1 MKVSA
6 PGKLMLSGEWSVLEV
21 GCPCIV
27 MAVNKYSSAEI
38 KKNEKIVL
46 DAPDVGLNKIEAEF
60 DDTKLNWKKELSPE
74 EKAKIIV
81 SEKAI
86 ELTLQY
92 LAQKRKKIKNFYI
105 KTDSSQAIAKT
116 ATGNQKI
123 GFGSS
128 AAISV
133 AIVAG
138 LLKLHGIGIKKKESK
153 DLIYK
158 IASTAHYLAQGKVGS
173 AFDIAAATFGG
184 TIVYKRFDPNWLIS
198 EINTGKKISEI
209 MDSEWPAY
217 FAEEL
222 LLPEKFV
229 LSVGYTGYS
238 ASTKEL
244 ILKLNS
250 FKETQKE
257 RYWQIIN
264 GVKEITVQ
272 LIEAIKAGK
281 KEKIIELLNENRKS
295 LQQLSTES
303 QNNLE
308 TKELSLMSDI
318 AQNLGAAGKF
328 SGAGGGD
335 CAIAVSFDKK
345 TGKKIEQEWEKNGLQ
360 AIKINISKKG
370 VYSTGA

>member
-1 MKVSA
+1 MKISA

-27 MAVNKYSSAEI
+27 MAVDKYSSAEI

-60 DDTKLNWKKELSPE
+60 DGTKINWKRELSPE

-92 LAQKRKKIKNFYI
+92 LAQKEKKIKNFYI

-116 ATGNQKI
+116 AIGNQKI

-133 AIVAG
+133 AIVAA
-138 LLKLHGIGIKKKESK
+138 LLKFHGIDVKEKRSK

-158 IASTAHYLAQGKVGS
+158 IAATAHYIAQGKVGS
-173 AFDIAAATFGG
+173 GFDIAAATFGG
-184 TIVYKRFDPNWLIS
+184 IIVYKRFDPKWLIA
-198 EINTGKKISEI
+198 EINSGKKIAEI
-209 MDSEWPAY
+209 MDTKWPAY
-217 FAEEL
+217 FVEEL
-222 LLPEKFV
+222 QMPVGFN
-229 LSVGYTGYS
+229 LSVGYTGNS

-264 GVKEITVQ
+264 GIKGATEQ
-272 LIEAIKAGK
+272 LIDAIKA
-281 KEKIIELLNENRKS
+281 KEKQKIIGLLNENRKL
-295 LQQLSTES
+295 LQQLSNES

-308 TKELSLMSDI
+308 TKELALIADI
-318 AQNLGAAGKF
+318 AQQYGAAGKF

-335 CAIAVSFDKK
+335 CGIAVCFDKK
-345 TGKKIEQEWEKNGLQ
+345 IAKKIEKKWEEKG
-360 AIKINISKKG
+360 IYPIEVNI
-370 VYSTGA
+370 A

>member
-27 MAVNKYSSAEI
+27 MAVDRYCSASI
-38 KKNEKIVL
+38 KASKTITL

-60 DDTKLNWKKELSPE
+60 DGTKLNWKKELNPE
-74 EKAKIIV
+74 EKGKIIV

-92 LAQKRKKIKNFYI
+92 LAQKGKKIKNFCI

-116 ATGNQKI
+116 GKGAKI

-128 AAISV
+128 AAVSA
-133 AIVAG
+133 AIVAA
-138 LLKLHGIGIKKKESK
+138 LLKEHGISIKEKKQKE
-153 DLIYK
+153 LIYK

-173 AFDIAAATFGG
+173 AFDIAAATFGNA
-184 TIVYKRFDPNWLIS
+184 IVYKRFDPNWLIA
-198 EINTGKKISEI
+198 EINSSKKISEI
-209 MDSEWPAY
+209 MDSEWPA
-217 FAEEL
+217 FSAEEL
-222 LLPEKFV
+222 ALPKGFNLNV
-229 LSVGYTGYS
+229 CYTGYS

-264 GVKEITVQ
+264 GIKSITEQ
-272 LIEAIKAGK
+272 LIEAIKAEEK
-281 KEKIIELLNENRKS
+281 QKIIELLNENRKL
-295 LQQLSTES
+295 LQQLSNES

-308 TKELSLMSDI
+308 TKELALIADI
-318 AQNLGAAGKF
+318 AQQYGAAGKF

-335 CAIAVSFDKK
+335 CGIAVSFDKK
-345 TGKKIEQEWEKNGLQ
+345 IGKKIEAEWEKQGLMP
-360 AIKINISKKG
+360 IKIKISRKE
-370 VYSTGA
+370 